1 MSFIV
6 YNITDGEK
14 IYVGSTTCT
23 IPQRRGQHRVNFKD
37 EHITW
42 KLYTYWRT
50 VGWDKMKFN
59 IIKDGI
65 IDKKELKICEEEQI
79 RLIEK
84 EKCLNT
90 IKAYCPNYEATR
102 SINSGVGEIEKIEMK
117 RKNRRDY
124 YARKKDDPEWIQKE
138 RERNNERMKH
148 KRLDPEY
155 KKKDAER
162 RKSKT
167 ICECGSEITVDSKSK
182 HIKTKRH
189 QELLQIKLQT
199 SETI

>member
-14 IYVGSTTCT
+14 IYVGSTTRT
-23 IPQRRGQHRVNFKD
+23 IPQRRGQHHMYFKD

-102 SINSGVGEIEKIEMK
+102 SINSGIGEIEKIEMK

-124 YARKKDDPEWIQKE
+124 YARKKNDPEWIQKE

-155 KKKDAER
+155 KKRTQNVENQR
-162 RKSKT
+162 
-167 ICECGSEITVDSKSK
+167 IFVNVVV
-182 HIKTKRH
+182 
-189 QELLQIKLQT
+189 KLQLIVNRNMKKQKNT
-199 SETI
+199 KHG